1 MTGEPWTEPNWTVD
15 QVRKLGRRIR
25 SLARTNSLTSVVS
38 TILFSVLMLELAIL
52 MYTSFFPLFMGG
64 MPLITLPEWFYSIL
78 LVTFM
83 ISIVIYAIAGTF
95 NERLNR
101 LLQVYH
107 KVGVVVKMQCT
118 SCNRES
124 ERTWQKDDY
133 IFKNEGV
140 CACGGPT
147 FISQMYLMPLPI
159 KKPLSE

>member
-1 MTGEPWTEPNWTVD
+1 MTSKPWTEPTWTVD

-25 SLARTNSLTSVVS
+25 SMARTNKITSVAS
-38 TILFSVLMLELAIL
+38 TILLSALMLELAIL
-52 MYTSFFPLFMGG
+52 MYTSFFPMFMPGL
-64 MPLITLPEWFYSIL
+64 PLILLPEWFYSIL

-83 ISIVIYAIAGTF
+83 ISMVIYAVAGTF

-101 LLQVYH
+101 LLQVYR

-118 SCNRES
+118 ACSRVN
-124 ERTWQKDDY
+124 ERTWQKDDF
-133 IFKNEGV
+133 IFKDEGT

-159 KKPLSE
+159 KKTLSE